1 MVSEGG
7 KELQE
12 LIMSAS
18 LRLPPLSVIPP
29 HALRGS
35 GPTWHDT
42 VHVSSL
48 PLRGLYWPA
57 TQKAISCSPHT
68 QILELKLTLS
78 DGQIIQAR
86 VPSRPQPGNRV
97 SPPPPPPR

>member
-1 MVSEGG
+1 
-7 KELQE
+7 
-12 LIMSAS
+12 MSAS
-18 LRLPPLSVIPP
+18 LTLRPLSVILL
-29 HALRGS
+29 HAQRGS

-48 PLRGLYWPA
+48 LLRRLCWPG

-78 DGQIIQAR
+78 DGQIIQAL
-86 VPSRPQPGNRV
+86 VPSRPQPGNHV
-97 SPPPPPPR
+97 SPPPTPS